1 PVLPRVDPREIK
13 KDVPSCSNIYP
24 DPNLPDRQSYCVP
37 KTQRGTTLAIPETD
51 VIKFCSGKDGCIV
64 RMGMYNWDD
73 TGRVAS
79 RHFLFYYNK
88 DSKVWRAEAGDTTG
102 TNQNGVVEHVANFW
116 SCYFTDGEYE
126 NWTGKDT
133 SSDFGLLSWNQYN
146 ADCFLTL

>member
-1 PVLPRVDPREIK
+1 AVILLGTFTARGQEVQGHQLVPSATAGPQPVLPRVDPREIK

-88 DSKVWRAEAGDTTG
+88 DSKVWRAEAGDTAG
-102 TNQNGVVEHVANFW
+102 TNQNGIVEHVANF
-116 SCYFTDGEYE
+116 
-126 NWTGKDT
+126 
-133 SSDFGLLSWNQYN
+133 
-146 ADCFLTL
+146 